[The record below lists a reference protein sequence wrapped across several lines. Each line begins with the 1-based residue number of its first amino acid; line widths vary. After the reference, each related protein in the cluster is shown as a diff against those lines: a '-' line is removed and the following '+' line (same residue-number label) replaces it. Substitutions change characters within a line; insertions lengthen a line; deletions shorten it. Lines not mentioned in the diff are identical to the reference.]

1 MNFYEELFLPACQN
15 NDLDRVKAFLKGLNV
30 NVNTLSEDG
39 QWSGVTIAAK
49 QNYIELLDLLLCQPG
64 VDANLPTTESV
75 SKSKKFGKWTP
86 LMFACRAGHHKI
98 VRRLVQV
105 PGINITHK
113 DSYGRTALHVAA
125 LKGHS
130 DCLEELAKVPGLD
143 WNCRDSD
150 WTPLFEALSHG
161 RPDCVRIIVSQ
172 PGVDLSVKTHNG
184 TTLTEIAVQSTRGDP
199 VECVKI
205 MAEVAAV
212 DWNVKMKNG
221 DTPIMWCLNNDK
233 NDMFNVLLK
242 CPRVDLNPAAVWAA
256 KNDKMDI
263 LKEMIATRR
272 VDLNMKDAAGNT
284 PILSALRN
292 KKRKL
297 PADLQDLYLESMEKR
312 IRELEKSRIPEC
324 PVRIIGKIQNFFFY
338 P

>member
-1 MNFYEELFLPACQN
+1 M
-15 NDLDRVKAFLKGLNV
+15 
-30 NVNTLSEDG
+30 
-39 QWSGVTIAAK
+39 
-49 QNYIELLDLLLCQPG
+49 
-64 VDANLPTTESV
+64 
-75 SKSKKFGKWTP
+75 
-86 LMFACRAGHHKI
+86 
-98 VRRLVQV
+98 
-105 PGINITHK
+105 
-113 DSYGRTALHVAA
+113 AA

-130 DCLEELAKVPGLD
+130 GCLEELAKVPGLD

-161 RPDCVRIIVSQ
+161 RPDCVRVIVSQ
-172 PGVDLSVKTHNG
+172 PGVDSSVKTHNG

-256 KNDKMDI
+256 KNDEIDI
-263 LKEMIATRR
+263 LKKMIDTLR

-284 PILSALRN
+284 PILSVLRN
-292 KKRKL
+292 RKRKL
-297 PADLQDLYLESMEKR
+297 PADFQELYVESMEKR